1 GEKSGGEKSGGEK
14 SGGEKSGGEKSGG
27 EKSGAG
33 KDSGE
38 KGGSGE
44 GLGGKRSGAGKGGV
58 NAIDHADPNTTRT
71 EEPAEEGQANGG
83 MPDGK
88 KPPEGSQPKE
98 SVPAQPADPQA
109 DDAAGAAALA
119 IKRLQK
125 ELERGEVDPK
135 LLEELGWTESEIKSF
150 ADRLQK
156 QLAER
161 EVNAQQQKEKTIS
174 QKSFDAMLK
183 GLDIKSTGSTRQGRA
198 ERDRDQQDTTI
209 RQSSP
214 PDRYKALVEGYQRSV
229 SGAKD
234 GRP

>member
-1 GEKSGGEKSGGEK
+1 MAEKGGGEKGSGEKGSGEKSGGKQ
-14 SGGEKSGGEKSGG
+14 
-27 EKSGAG
+27 
-33 KDSGE
+33 
-38 KGGSGE
+38 
-44 GLGGKRSGAGKGGV
+44 SGAGKGGV
-58 NAIDHADPNTTRT
+58 STIDHSDPDTTRKD
-71 EEPAEEGQANGG
+71 EQAEEGPGNGG
-83 MPDGK
+83 MPNGK
-88 KPPEGSQPKE
+88 EPSDGSQPNE
-98 SVPAQPADPQA
+98 PIPAQPADPQA

-161 EVNAQQQKEKTIS
+161 EMNAQQQKEKTIS

-183 GLDIKSTGSTRQGRA
+183 GLDIKSTGSSREGRGD
-198 ERDRDQQDTTI
+198 RDRDQQDTTT
-209 RQSSP
+209 RQSAP
-214 PDRYKALVEGYQRSV
+214 PSRYKQLIEGYQRSV

-234 GRP
+234 GKP